1 LRSTR
6 DGLKPGVPVHI
17 VLRHLLG
24 CDSVAQ
30 ARERLTHMATLGFG
44 AASNIPCADAQGEVA
59 CFEIA
64 PAGWAELKPDK
75 GVVVHTNHF
84 MCDPLLGEQSPM
96 GLALS
101 SQPRLATASQH
112 AKQTGLGLDKLQ
124 AFLRDESDGFLS
136 ICRSPDPALPPE
148 GRVESVAGI
157 VMNTHTR
164 QMWIAPD
171 VPSQVAF
178 EEVVNDWV

>member
-1 LRSTR
+1 
-6 DGLKPGVPVHI
+6 
-17 VLRHLLG
+17 
-24 CDSVAQ
+24 
-30 ARERLTHMATLGFG
+30 
-44 AASNIPCADAQGEVA
+44 
-59 CFEIA
+59 
-64 PAGWAELKPDK
+64 
-75 GVVVHTNHF
+75 
-84 MCDPLLGEQSPM
+84 M

>member
-1 LRSTR
+1 
-6 DGLKPGVPVHI
+6 
-17 VLRHLLG
+17 
-24 CDSVAQ
+24 VAH
-30 ARERLTHMATLGFG
+30 ARERLTQIATLGFG
-44 AASNIPCADAQGEVA
+44 AASNIPCADAQGQVA

-64 PAGWAELKPDK
+64 PAGWAELKPEN

-84 MCDPLLGEQSPM
+84 MCDPLLDEQSPM

-101 SQPRLATASQH
+101 SQPRLDTAAVH
-112 AKQTGLGLDKLQ
+112 AAQKGLGLDKLQ

-136 ICRSPDPALPPE
+136 ICRIPDPALPPE

-164 QMWIAPD
+164 QMWIAND
-171 VPSQVAF
+171 VPSRVAF
-178 EEVVNDWV
+178 QAIANDWT